1 MTFTLKLGEPIW
13 KMVGDKS
20 LKIDMDDAQTLADV
34 VREMNRR
41 YPGFTIEAQSGKF
54 DLPYSLFVNDTLVQ
68 WDKIEQIPVHDGD
81 KLFIFMAVSGG
92 E

>member
-13 KMVGDKS
+13 KKVGDKS
-20 LKIDMDDAQTLADV
+20 LRIEMENAQTLADV

-41 YPGFTIEAQSGKF
+41 YPGFAAEAQNGEF
-54 DLPYSLFVNDTLVQ
+54 DLPYNLFVNDTMVQ
-68 WDKIEQIPVHDGD
+68 WDKIEQTPVRNGD

-92 E
+92 

>member
-13 KMVGDKS
+13 KLVGEKS
-20 LKIDMDDAQTLADV
+20 LKVEMEEAHTLADV

-41 YPGFTIEAQSGKF
+41 YPGFLAEAQNGVF

-68 WDKIEQIPVHDGD
+68 WEKVAQVPVHDGD

-92 E
+92 

>member
-13 KMVGDKS
+13 KLVGEKS
-20 LKIDMDDAQTLADV
+20 LKLEMEEARTLADV

-41 YPGFTIEAQSGKF
+41 YPGFMAEAQSGEF
-54 DLPYSLFVNDTLVQ
+54 DLPYNLFVNDTLVR
-68 WDKIEQIPVHDGD
+68 WDKVEQMPVHDGD

-92 E
+92 

>member
-13 KMVGDKS
+13 KVVGNKS
-20 LKIDMDDAQTLADV
+20 IKLDMGGAHSLADV

-41 YPGFTIEAQSGKF
+41 YPGFTAETQNGEF
-54 DLPYSLFVNDTLVQ
+54 DLPYNFFVNDTLVQ
-68 WDKIEQIPVHDGD
+68 WDKIEQMPVHDGD

-92 E
+92 